1 MKTLTVREFRNNM
14 AASLDRVD
22 AGERILVHRNHRLY
36 TIVPVTDN
44 ELDVSSELMA
54 KIEEARREISEGHF
68 VVCNTHEELTD
79 LLDSL

>member
-1 MKTLTVREFRNNM
+1 M
-14 AASLDRVD
+14 
-22 AGERILVHRNHRLY
+22 Y